1 MIGCELDHVALS
13 GESRSN
19 LSLLD
24 STFMPSD
31 SPLKFCGPRALDL
44 ESYGLNFQVFL
55 KAEEPS
61 MRLARSQHR
70 QQR

>member
-1 MIGCELDHVALS
+1 VIGCELDHVALS

-44 ESYGLNFQVFL
+44 SLTDSTFKFF
-55 KAEEPS
+55 
-61 MRLARSQHR
+61 
-70 QQR
+70 